1 MAGVAYCT
9 LHFFIIYIVY
19 STVQY
24 STIKLRQV
32 VVGESYSSSLEAEQL
47 VQAVTG
53 PRYPSAVQCS
63 AVQYSTVQYSTVQY
77 STLSTVQSSVLQVH
91 HGLEDRGSSS
101 LRFETCLK
109 MMELYFVHWNGY

>member
-1 MAGVAYCT
+1 MWQEAEGSAGPRAWSGVAGVAYCT
-9 LHFFIIYIVY
+9 LHFFITLHY

-53 PRYPSAVQCS
+53 PRYRSAVQC
-63 AVQYSTVQYSTVQY
+63 
-77 STLSTVQSSVLQVH
+77 STVQSSVLQVH

-101 LRFETCLK
+101 GRFETCLK
-109 MMELYFVHWNGY
+109 MMELYFVHWIGY

>member
-1 MAGVAYCT
+1 MAGVTYCT
-9 LHFFIIYIVY
+9 LHFFITLHY

-53 PRYPSAVQCS
+53 PRYPSAVQCN
-63 AVQYSTVQYSTVQY
+63 AVQYSTVQYKQFSE
-77 STLSTVQSSVLQVH
+77 LQVH
-91 HGLEDRGSSS
+91 HGLEDRGSASR
-101 LRFETCLK
+101 RFETCLK
-109 MMELYFVHWNGY
+109 IMELYFVHWIGY

>member
-1 MAGVAYCT
+1 MWQEAEGSAGPRAWSGVAGVAYCT
-9 LHFFIIYIVY
+9 LHFFITLHY

-24 STIKLRQV
+24 RIIKLRQV

-63 AVQYSTVQYSTVQY
+63 TVQYRAVCCRCTTVWRIGAAH
-77 STLSTVQSSVLQVH
+77 LA
-91 HGLEDRGSSS
+91 D
-101 LRFETCLK
+101 LK
-109 MMELYFVHWNGY
+109 HA